1 MDIKVL
7 GTGCANCR
15 KTIMEIELVA
25 KACGATVKVSKVE
38 DIRDIMAWDVM
49 STPGVV
55 IDGKVVHAGGV
66 PSRDKIE
73 QWFSPAATVTTALH
87 ADGTN
92 ATPPPISRAESSS

>member
-15 KTIMEIELVA
+15 ATIALIEQVA
-25 KACGATVKVSKVE
+25 KGNGIAVQLGKVE
-38 DIRDIMAWDVM
+38 DIREIMAYGVM

-66 PSRDKIE
+66 PGREKIE
-73 QWFSPAATVTTALH
+73 QWLAQAPRGV
-87 ADGTN
+87 
-92 ATPPPISRAESSS
+92 PPGST